1 MNKVEKGKKSGD
13 KGKKSRSVSPV
24 ADYSGLRVGS
34 ADSYTSTG
42 GGSSYVGRHSDDR
55 VKKRLDRQNVPDD
68 ESVQEIMDS
77 VRTGSRSG
85 QRLSPIRSNVIA
97 SDDDV
102 PHHKKN
108 RHKKDNLSS
117 QYSILHK
124 TPEARLGGE
133 IKSAEDMDI
142 LGSSQK
148 PGCQGDFCSVDLTA
162 LESGDTVDVPQEQS
176 QLSAFRKRLIKSNTL
191 FEDSSQVSKDD
202 KEGNKKAKKRQNRFD
217 PTSNEGTEV
226 KKSNLKIPYRIII
239 QARQEMP
246 LVKLQLSRHMKNE
259 KGDYMSEDNFNEFP
273 VSGKVPSHY
282 YQEVPC
288 CLNCYKV
295 YEMISDARK
304 TALTKLRLSK
314 DKHKDDRGRSLS
326 PSNLSHVSSIQT
338 INAPDDVAR
347 DRSKESLLAAVAA
360 IDSLTKLDVAEIKT
374 MVKPPAAV
382 EVVLEAV
389 MCLLVGKP
397 MTWNE
402 TRKLLGGG
410 EAFLV
415 MLRDFKLEDVT
426 DVRLKLV
433 EPYVDNPVFR
443 PENVLPVSYCASKF
457 CAWVFGIVQA
467 ATWQRGI
474 GHSRVDVLKLNENS
488 YASIESKSSSDIAS
502 KKGKPFS
509 GSLSLDESSF
519 EELTFVQKLE
529 KKKAIREQQASKS
542 QADDPTRAKRGR
554 TGSPS
559 KVITST
565 ATADPLSSPP
575 LKKAS
580 KREIAALAQS
590 QKKSANRLASHN
602 KSEGNLSSVG
612 NSKEF
617 LCNDGI
623 TKMPYVV
630 LGQLTL
636 NIRRCNFIVIHD
648 FFDSCD
654 ATAILFKAIAQR
666 HDGCQILC
674 FNYPGQS
681 NTVWPRPPAVERER
695 GAKDPILNNDWI
707 ADKVHE
713 LLQHAEEEGD
723 ILMSSPFH
731 LVGIGN
737 GSCIASAFCQ
747 RWGSDKRYV
756 NSLRSLVSFNG
767 FLYPD
772 PQLTS
777 ILHSAVQVFESA
789 PHNRPDIPVS
799 YWTRFVFS
807 EDYLAKINPNLALNI
822 YTAVSNPI
830 TNDGRTKITKGC
842 LQHRDLRGGLAPDN
856 ILPKVTGAT
865 LKNVQIPVIII
876 QATENVL
883 VNAANVDPFLVGRN
897 TKHLWSHQLNILS
910 QAKLSQAM
918 DVNAQWVG
926 KMSSGSDDYQKFSI
940 LGKTGL
946 RMLLDTLGNPRGAFV
961 MWVRSGHV
969 IQQELKAGFLDVI
982 DALAS
987 PTEEYLGF
995 NEEVD
1000 PSSALTLTA
1009 PSITSAAPPRE
1020 KSEIESSV
1028 ASKMEVMFKILPPK
1042 HLVKAGKIAPT
1053 IDDEESARI
1062 EDVEEVKELSPI
1074 VIEPAKKHVNVVE
1087 EDIKP
1092 KEMSRAVEVDSK
1104 EIRSLEKVNLPVD
1117 QIIASP
1123 PMGSPSSPKALVK
1136 NVTPVKPTEELQ
1148 STLQSVLDSG
1158 LDEPQSSSPSPKTAY
1173 ENIKIDDKAIN
1184 SSIERSGSTA
1194 SPTKRNNVDTAELV
1208 KPVSD
1213 FKESAA
1219 VEIVEAKIER
1229 KKPERQRQNET
1240 DKVESVGQSRTSSP
1254 MKVSTTS
1261 AVAIEEPATLTSPTS
1276 MTMSTGKQRAAK
1288 KWTDTVPDISTT
1300 LELEA
1305 DLARRQKE
1313 FYDLEA
1319 KQRHNLAS
1327 EAAAKIERFKQE
1339 QLLRRQEYEEQDKQL
1354 IAKLQIELEERRRER
1369 DAAEKQRRLEIQQ
1382 IEEALLKGSLI
1393 QSFEETHQ
1401 GEPVPIKEMP
1411 PMRYDQPNDLPEA
1424 MVAASDITS
1433 QLDHMVRDEEEA
1445 RKKGVMSME
1454 AYEEVKRKMAQRQM
1468 ERDQKLKALAGAE
1481 QHQYF
1486 IDAACL
1492 IQRVA
1497 RGYNARK
1504 RVVILVERRK
1514 MQRKLSRRIILAQA
1528 LARGFVTR
1536 KRFRAMRSNFFAN
1549 ILKGKSAIKIQR
1561 VFRGFLA
1568 RRIFRRRRRI
1578 AAAINLQRVFRGHIG
1593 RRVCNR
1599 ERARLAI
1606 LRKKQVSASKIQSCW
1621 RMKVAKEEF
1630 RSLRIHM
1637 LAAIEMQRVYRG
1649 HLGRKQVKRRRKW
1662 EATAPGPERIK
1673 LGLQLI
1679 EESKIAFERQQE
1691 EIDSLHRAQER
1702 AEARISHIHAELQD
1716 SEKELAVLERE
1727 LLEIDQIENDL
1738 LTLTHEKDIL
1748 SKGITDAAGM
1758 PRSALRGHEDLILG
1772 HESNNSND
1780 PDHERRR
1787 KAEAYAL
1794 EMTIQVKRAER
1805 EKKRQELETEFAIIF
1820 KEVDKKRKALE
1831 RLEVAL
1837 ADMEST
1843 RERKDREFRRLQKN
1857 LMQLLLEQKMEL
1869 DELREKGIELETAT
1883 SMTAAAAAATA
1894 QKAKEHEQ
1902 RSTAMF
1908 SQTEELM
1915 KFQFMS
1921 MSLSYFSSLNMLKQ
1935 LRDMNS
1941 DTTATAVSSSADAAA
1956 AAAAAATAANLPSI
1970 KKLNLGADDFVELN
1984 LQKKKAELM
1993 VSDAAEKETKTA
2005 KAAPMPDNVRMW
2017 TVNDVC
2023 RWLDAIFLGQYAPAF
2038 KEACVDGPFLLELRE
2053 EDMVQV
2059 LGMKH
2064 KLHVR
2069 KVIVSRE
2076 KLKPLSEQEKFIK
2089 DQVEQEEQAK
2099 ARRKDQGVP
2108 DLDTVFSQARN
2119 GRVKRVEESLNLG
2132 FPVDSED
2139 ERGNTLLLVAA
2150 QNSNKKLVEM
2160 LLVRGSNINHQ
2171 NAQGNTALH
2180 FALAFDNEGQLGE
2193 YLIEHGSDDTIENLD
2208 GLTPYDGVAS

>member
-1 MNKVEKGKKSGD
+1 MSSNSNKISKGR
-13 KGKKSRSVSPV
+13 KSRSVSP
-24 ADYSGLRVGS
+24 DYNNNLRVGS
-34 ADSYTSTG
+34 ADSYTSG
-42 GGSSYVGRHSDDR
+42 GGSSYVGRYSDDR

-68 ESVQEIMDS
+68 DSVKEIMESVKP
-77 VRTGSRSG
+77 GSRSG
-85 QRLSPIRSNVIA
+85 QRLSPIRSNILTN
-97 SDDDV
+97 DDDTV
-102 PHHKKN
+102 HNKN
-108 RHKKDNLSS
+108 RQKKENLST

-124 TPEARLGGE
+124 TPEARLGDE

-142 LGSSQK
+142 LGSSQRT
-148 PGCQGDFCSVDLTA
+148 GCQGDFCAVDLSA
-162 LESGDTVDVPQEQS
+162 LESGDTSDTPQDQS
-176 QLSAFRKRLIKSNTL
+176 QLSAFRRRLIKSNNL
-191 FEDSSQVSKDD
+191 FEDSQTSNKDN
-202 KEGNKKAKKRQNRFD
+202 NKKKSKIRQNRFD
-217 PTSNEGTEV
+217 PTSSTDGSETKN
-226 KKSNLKIPYRIII
+226 SNLKIPYRIII

-273 VSGKVPSHY
+273 VSGKLPSHY

-295 YEMISDARK
+295 YEMISEARK
-304 TALTKLRLSK
+304 SALTKIRLSR
-314 DKHKDDRGRSLS
+314 DKHRDERGRSLS
-326 PSNLSHVSSIQT
+326 PSNSHVSSIHN
-338 INAPDDVAR
+338 INTYDEIAK

-426 DVRLKLV
+426 DVRLRLV

-467 ATWQRGI
+467 ATWQRGS

-488 YASIESKSSSDIAS
+488 VISVESKSS
-502 KKGKPFS
+502 KKGGKPFS
-509 GSLSLDESSF
+509 GSLSLDESSV

-529 KKKAIREQQASKS
+529 KKKAIREQQ
-542 QADDPTRAKRGR
+542 QANKAHAEEPMRGKRGR
-554 TGSPS
+554 AGSPS
-559 KVITST
+559 KVISSSVSGPSLV
-565 ATADPLSSPP
+565 DPLTASP

-580 KREIAALAQS
+580 KREISALAQS
-590 QKKSANRLASHN
+590 QKKSANRLSSHN

-612 NSKEF
+612 SSKEF

-623 TKMPYVV
+623 TTIPYVI

-636 NIRRCNFIVIHD
+636 NIRRCNFVVVHD

-707 ADKVHE
+707 ADKLHE

-731 LVGIGN
+731 LVGMGN

-856 ILPKVTGAT
+856 ILPKASGIS
-865 LKNVQIPVIII
+865 LKNVQVPVIIV

-926 KMSSGSDDYQKFSI
+926 KMSSGTEDYQKFSI

-946 RMLLDTLGNPRGAFV
+946 RMLLDTLSNPRGAFV
-961 MWVRSGHV
+961 MWVRSGHI
-969 IQQELKAGFLDVI
+969 IQQELKAGFLDLI

-1009 PSITSAAPPRE
+1009 PSITSVAPSRD

-1028 ASKMEVMFKILPPK
+1028 ASKMEVMFKIIPPK

-1053 IDDEESARI
+1053 NLEEHEMDLDAMAEDAIVSDEILDQKTKPDEESVMQAIPTTTTSKDDKPEEKLKPVTDEKLKPLTDVKTIEITNSPEKLVEKPAPKTTITSPAR
-1062 EDVEEVKELSPI
+1062 VE
-1074 VIEPAKKHVNVVE
+1074 
-1087 EDIKP
+1087 
-1092 KEMSRAVEVDSK
+1092 
-1104 EIRSLEKVNLPVD
+1104 
-1117 QIIASP
+1117 
-1123 PMGSPSSPKALVK
+1123 
-1136 NVTPVKPTEELQ
+1136 
-1148 STLQSVLDSG
+1148 
-1158 LDEPQSSSPSPKTAY
+1158 SSSPAKLVDNASLESVSTNLDSPPSKPQSLP
-1173 ENIKIDDKAIN
+1173 I
-1184 SSIERSGSTA
+1184 SSTE
-1194 SPTKRNNVDTAELV
+1194 KNNEVAD
-1208 KPVSD
+1208 
-1213 FKESAA
+1213 
-1219 VEIVEAKIER
+1219 
-1229 KKPERQRQNET
+1229 NET
-1240 DKVESVGQSRTSSP
+1240 VLQTHSTDSHSPSRRDNISDASKNFSTDIIQDKKVESLPKIETKKEETKESPIRISSP
-1254 MKVSTTS
+1254 PKKQPV
-1261 AVAIEEPATLTSPTS
+1261 VAEIEEPSIMSPTS
-1276 MTMSTGKQRAAK
+1276 SLISTGKQRASK

-1305 DLARRQKE
+1305 DLAKRQKE

-1319 KQRHNLAS
+1319 KQRNSLAA

-1339 QLLRRQEYEEQDKQL
+1339 QQLRREEYEEQDKQL
-1354 IAKLQIELEERRRER
+1354 IAKLQVELEERRRER
-1369 DAAEKQRRLEIQQ
+1369 DNAEKQRRLEIQQ
-1382 IEEALLKGSLI
+1382 IEDALLKGSLI

-1401 GEPVPIKEMP
+1401 GEQVPVKEMP
-1411 PMRYDQPNDLPEA
+1411 PMRYDEPNALPAA
-1424 MVAASDITS
+1424 MVIASDITS
-1433 QLDHMVRDEEEA
+1433 QLDSMVKDEEEA
-1445 RKKGVMSME
+1445 RKKGSMSLE
-1454 AYEEVKRKMAQRQM
+1454 AFEEVKRKMAQRQM

-1486 IDAACL
+1486 IDASCL

-1504 RVVILVERRK
+1504 RVAILVERRK
-1514 MQRKLSRRIILAQA
+1514 MQRKLNRRIILAQA
-1528 LARGFVTR
+1528 LARGMVTR

-1549 ILKGKSAIKIQR
+1549 ILKGKSAILIQR

-1593 RRVCNR
+1593 RRVCKR

-1637 LAAIEMQRVYRG
+1637 LAAIEMQRIYRG

-1702 AEARISHIHAELQD
+1702 AEARISHIHSELQD
-1716 SEKELAVLERE
+1716 SEKELSVLERE

-1748 SKGITDAAGM
+1748 SKGITDATGM
-1758 PRSALRGHEDLILG
+1758 PRTALRGHEDLILG
-1772 HESNNSND
+1772 HESNSSND

-1902 RSTAMF
+1902 RSTVMF

-1956 AAAAAATAANLPSI
+1956 AAAAAATAANLPNI

-1993 VSDAAEKETKTA
+1993 VSDAAEKETKTS
-2005 KAAPMPDNVRMW
+2005 KEAPMPDNVRMW

-2069 KVIVSRE
+2069 KIIVSRE

-2089 DQVEQEEQAK
+2089 DQVEQEEKAK

-2119 GRVKRVEESLNLG
+2119 GRVKRVEESLNLS

-2160 LLVRGSNINHQ
+2160 LLVRGANINHQ

-2180 FALAFDNEGQLGE
+2180 FAIAFDSEGQLGE
-2193 YLIEHGSDDTIENLD
+2193 YLIEHGADDTIENVD
-2208 GLTPYDGVAS
+2208 GLSAYDGVSS